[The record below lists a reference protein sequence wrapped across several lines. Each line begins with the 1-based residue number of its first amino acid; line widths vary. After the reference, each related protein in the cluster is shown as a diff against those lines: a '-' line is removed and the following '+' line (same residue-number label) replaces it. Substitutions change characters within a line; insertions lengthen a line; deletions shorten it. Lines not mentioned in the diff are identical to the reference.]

1 MSDFS
6 DLCPLFNT
14 AVYNEIMAPSL
25 TLTSISTTTH
35 LFRFPA
41 FGRSVIVTDFYA
53 AKLTT
58 FAATCT
64 ALKLKLKRGAT
75 VATVAGSK
83 TAFASVTLSATITTQ
98 TKGKFIVGTV
108 TDTTFS
114 ATQILSI
121 HTSKKEDGA
130 LSAHVIVR
138 YKEK

>member
-14 AVYNEIMAPSL
+14 GVYNEIMAPSM
-25 TLTSISTTTH
+25 TLTSISTTNH
-35 LFRFPA
+35 LFRFPP

-53 AKLTT
+53 NKLTT

-64 ALKLKLKRGAT
+64 AIKLILKRGAT
-75 VATVAGSK
+75 AGTAAGSK
-83 TAFASVTLSATITTQ
+83 TAFASVTLSATVTTQ
-98 TKGKFIVGTV
+98 TKGEFLTGTC

-121 HTSKKEDGA
+121 HTSKKEAGA
-130 LSAHVIVR
+130 KTSHAIIR